1 MPIGQT
7 PCTERFLR
15 LREQAAAQPAR
26 RIDAGQPVWVFG
38 AGHFGRALARAM
50 QAQGLAVAG
59 FVETTPQ
66 APEVQGLPV
75 LDWPT
80 LARTAPHAQLAL
92 GILNHR
98 TPYDQL
104 ITLACGKILGPGH
117 VLQVTDIALEIGLDR
132 SHAEQPVALLE
143 AQVVHLAHLELVLGR
158 VECLRL
164 PGVQRQNA
172 HQSSS
177 ARRRARRSSSGA
189 SCTP

>member
-80 LARTAPHAQLAL
+80 LARTAPHALLAL
-92 GILNHR
+92 GILNIRQGRLAAHR
-98 TPYDQL
+98 ACMLLMVAATSGAVFFR
-104 ITLACGKILGPGH
+104 IFLALWAIFGTRRGFETFYACDAWIAWLLPLGA
-117 VLQVTDIALEIGLDR
+117 TA
-132 SHAEQPVALLE
+132 
-143 AQVVHLAHLELVLGR
+143 LVLSHPRWRWDDRGER
-158 VECLRL
+158 AQTALPVE
-164 PGVQRQNA
+164 
-172 HQSSS
+172 S
-177 ARRRARRSSSGA
+177 A
-189 SCTP
+189 

>member
-15 LREQAAAQPAR
+15 LRAQAAAQPAR

-98 TPYDQL
+98 APYDQL
-104 ITLACGKILGPGH
+104 VAIATQAGFPPPDGKLPYPECRNRVAIPLPKIHYAGFR
-117 VLQVTDIALEIGLDR
+117 LFDETI
-132 SHAEQPVALLE
+132 QPEYLSPD
-143 AQVVHLAHLELVLGR
+143 H
-158 VECLRL
+158 
-164 PGVQRQNA
+164 P
-172 HQSSS
+172 
-177 ARRRARRSSSGA
+177 AR
-189 SCTP
+189 